1 MLIAIVALLLAIL
14 LFWFGFAQSHW
25 IAPAAL
31 FTASGPLV
39 AALSWSYDTERVLA
53 HLFLNFALFYIAFA
67 FGRWMGDRTLAP
79 SRTRSHLR
87 PESHWRPS

>member
-1 MLIAIVALLLAIL
+1 MLIATVALLLAIL

-67 FGRWMGDRTLAP
+67 LGRWMGDRTLAP
-79 SRTRSHLR
+79 SRTRSHRR